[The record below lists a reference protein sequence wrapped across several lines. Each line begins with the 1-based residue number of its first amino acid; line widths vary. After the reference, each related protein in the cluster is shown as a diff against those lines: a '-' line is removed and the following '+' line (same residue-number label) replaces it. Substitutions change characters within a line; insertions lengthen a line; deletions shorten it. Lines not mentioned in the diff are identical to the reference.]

1 MLLRPILFVFL
12 ALSHLPSF
20 SQKDKNK
27 IPLFPIFTTF
37 FEIGK
42 SQLTELQMENLRTY
56 VISNIR
62 TIKDSNYCIQ
72 VCGHS
77 DASGNKKMNI
87 ELSRKRAQSVSDF
100 IIKNGVSEKK
110 IKTECTELIKHEN
123 SLSLKTKRKRQNNHL
138 SRSVVVRIDKEN

>member
-1 MLLRPILFVFL
+1 
-12 ALSHLPSF
+12 
-20 SQKDKNK
+20 
-27 IPLFPIFTTF
+27 
-37 FEIGK
+37 
-42 SQLTELQMENLRTY
+42 MENLRTY

-72 VCGHS
+72 ICGHT
-77 DASGNKKMNI
+77 DASGNKKMNL

-123 SLSLKTKRKRQNNHL
+123 SLSLRTKRNRQNNHV
-138 SRSVVVRIDKEN
+138 SRSVVIRIDKEN

>member
-12 ALSHLPSF
+12 ALSHLHSF

-37 FEIGK
+37 FETGYW
-42 SQLTELQMENLRTY
+42 SLTEPQMENLRTY
-56 VISNIR
+56 VINHI
-62 TIKDSNYCIQ
+62 TEIKDSNYYIQ
-72 VCGHS
+72 ICSHA
-77 DASGNKKMNI
+77 DASGNEKMNL
-87 ELSRKRAQSVSDF
+87 ELSRKRVQSVSDF

-110 IKTECTELIKHEN
+110 IKTECTELIKPEN
-123 SLSLKTKRKRQNNHL
+123 SLSLKTKRNRQNNHL

>member
-12 ALSHLPSF
+12 ALSPLHSF

-37 FEIGK
+37 FETGNW
-42 SQLTELQMENLRTY
+42 SLTEPQMENLRTY

-62 TIKDSNYCIQ
+62 TLKDSNYCIQ
-72 VCGHS
+72 ICGHT
-77 DASGNKKMNI
+77 DASGNKKMNL
-87 ELSRKRAQSVSDF
+87 ELSRKRALSVSEF

-110 IKTECTELIKHEN
+110 IKTECSELIKHEN
-123 SLSLKTKRKRQNNHL
+123 SLSLKTKRNRQNNHL
-138 SRSVVVRIDKEN
+138 SRFVVVRIDKEN